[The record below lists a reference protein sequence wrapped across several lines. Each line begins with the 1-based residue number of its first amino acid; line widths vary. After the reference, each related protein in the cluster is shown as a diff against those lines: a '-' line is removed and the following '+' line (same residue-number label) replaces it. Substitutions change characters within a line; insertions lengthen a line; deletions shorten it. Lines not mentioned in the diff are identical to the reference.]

1 MFATFEVGVTSQF
14 VSKKGTKRQHSSF
27 LSQSVPFVCCLIGSR
42 SPCDPPPA
50 GLPKSSEQAYIEFE
64 SIEAIVK
71 TASRTKFF
79 IEFYST
85 CLEGESAA
93 LQEPPAVTER
103 TKIKL
108 VSSLCALPP
117 PCPRPP
123 RQSVYL

>member
-14 VSKKGTKRQHSSF
+14 VSKKGTKRHTPPTCSTWSR
-27 LSQSVPFVCCLIGSR
+27 LSAVSLAHAHHVIPH
-42 SPCDPPPA
+42 PA

-93 LQEPPAVTER
+93 LQEPPGVTER
-103 TKIKL
+103 IKIKL

-117 PCPRPP
+117 SCPRPP